1 MKKAAVVIDKY
12 KLKTFED
19 AFSRA
24 GFKWKRHLGV
34 TSDTL
39 TLKVE
44 YDDTTFDKLNKVV
57 KATNEVAINQ

>member
-1 MKKAAVVIDKY
+1 MKQAAVAIDKY

-19 AFSRA
+19 AFKRA
-24 GFKWKRHLGV
+24 GFKWKRKPGV

-39 TLKVE
+39 FLMVK

-57 KATNEVAINQ
+57 RATNEVATL